1 MTRTKGLA
9 AAFYLTA
16 VLVGAAIG
24 VTVDRWVLRESWTR
38 EMRDP
43 RAMRGRI
50 AEELAFDS
58 TQRAG
63 LDSLLD
69 TRNRRMDSLMAPVR
83 PGIDSVSREA
93 REAFDRL
100 LTPEQRTKYEQ
111 WRREREAG
119 RRQIGRAHV

>member
-83 PGIDSVSREA
+83 PAIDSVSREA

-119 RRQIGRAHV
+119 RRQERE

>member
-1 MTRTKGLA
+1 MTRTRGLA

-24 VTVDRWVLRESWTR
+24 VTVDRWVLRDSWTR

-50 AEELAFDS
+50 AEELAFDA
-58 TQRAG
+58 TQRAA
-63 LDSLLD
+63 LDSILD

-119 RRQIGRAHV
+119 RRQERE

>member
-63 LDSLLD
+63 LDSILD

-83 PGIDSVSREA
+83 PGIDSVSLEA

-119 RRQIGRAHV
+119 RRQERE

>member
-9 AAFYLTA
+9 AAFYLAA
-16 VLVGAAIG
+16 VLVGAALG
-24 VTVDRWVLRESWTR
+24 VTVDRWMVRDRWTR

-43 RAMRGRI
+43 RAMRNRI
-50 AEELAFDS
+50 AHELAFDS
-58 TQRAG
+58 AQRAG
-63 LDSLLD
+63 LDSILD

-100 LTPEQRTKYEQ
+100 LTSEQRTRYEQ
-111 WRREREAG
+111 WRRDRDAG
-119 RRQIGRAHV
+119 RRQERE

>member
-83 PGIDSVSREA
+83 PGIDSVSLEA

-119 RRQIGRAHV
+119 RRQERE

>member
-24 VTVDRWVLRESWTR
+24 VTVDRWLLRDSWTR

-119 RRQIGRAHV
+119 RRQERE

>member
-24 VTVDRWVLRESWTR
+24 VTVDRWIVRERWTR

-58 TQRAG
+58 AQRAG

-119 RRQIGRAHV
+119 RRQERE

>member
-1 MTRTKGLA
+1 MIRPKGLA
-9 AAFYLTA
+9 AAFYLAA
-16 VLVGAAIG
+16 VLVGAALG
-24 VTVDRWVLRESWTR
+24 VTADRYVVRDRWTR

-43 RAMRGRI
+43 RARRTRI
-50 AEELAFDS
+50 AQELAFDS

-63 LDSLLD
+63 LDSILD

-100 LTPEQRTKYEQ
+100 LTSEQRTRYEQ
-111 WRREREAG
+111 WRRDRDAG
-119 RRQIGRAHV
+119 RRQERE

>member
-24 VTVDRWVLRESWTR
+24 VTGDRWVLRESWTR

-83 PGIDSVSREA
+83 PGIDSVSLEA

-119 RRQIGRAHV
+119 RRQERE

>member
-9 AAFYLTA
+9 AAFYLAA
-16 VLVGAAIG
+16 VLVGAALG
-24 VTVDRWVLRESWTR
+24 VTADRYVVRDRWTR

-43 RAMRGRI
+43 RAMRNRI

-58 TQRAG
+58 AQRVG
-63 LDSLLD
+63 LDSILD

-100 LTPEQRTKYEQ
+100 LTSEQRTKYDQ

-119 RRQIGRAHV
+119 RRQERE

>member
-16 VLVGAAIG
+16 VVVGAAIG

-119 RRQIGRAHV
+119 RRQERE

>member
-119 RRQIGRAHV
+119 RRQERE

>member
-24 VTVDRWVLRESWTR
+24 VTVDRWILRESWTR

-50 AEELAFDS
+50 AEALAFDS

-63 LDSLLD
+63 LDSILD

-119 RRQIGRAHV
+119 RRQERE

>member
-9 AAFYLTA
+9 AAFYLMA
-16 VLVGAAIG
+16 VVVGAAIG

-119 RRQIGRAHV
+119 RRQERE

>member
-1 MTRTKGLA
+1 MTRTKALA

-16 VLVGAAIG
+16 VLDGAASG
-24 VTVDRWVLRESWTR
+24 VTGDRWVLREGWTR

-43 RAMRGRI
+43 RAMRARI
-50 AEELAFDS
+50 AEALAFDS

-63 LDSLLD
+63 LDSILD

-83 PGIDSVSREA
+83 PGIDSVSLEA

-119 RRQIGRAHV
+119 RRQERE

>member
-1 MTRTKGLA
+1 MTRTKSLA

-24 VTVDRWVLRESWTR
+24 VTVDRWVLRDSWTR

-50 AEELAFDS
+50 AETLAFDS

-63 LDSLLD
+63 LDSILD
-69 TRNRRMDSLMAPVR
+69 TRNHRMDSLMAPVR

-111 WRREREAG
+111 WRRDREAG
-119 RRQIGRAHV
+119 RRQERE

>member
-43 RAMRGRI
+43 RAMRSRI

-119 RRQIGRAHV
+119 RRQERE